1 MAIAKLIWWIS
12 ALWRF
17 IGPGNEN
24 SATIMLKLI
33 LKMLKKAVQKEKYIF
48 SLGLTMLVLWPFLV
62 LIGEKIT
69 DPFVILSADKKAQS
83 VAQSIELEKLHA
95 LEQAKEIVA
104 SQIFD
109 PYIESGD
116 VPRLIAL
123 ANEEKLKRGVTTIT
137 AVNKDGMALSRV
149 PATANRGDYVFQTLP
164 WGRAASRGQT
174 VAAVGAGRSF
184 PLTITG
190 ACPITREGDVEG
202 AIFAGYW
209 LNDDYAKSFR
219 NKYLS
224 RDAQVAFYSGAEGI
238 VGDTFGSREK
248 NLIKKYFNSG
258 TDFVQKNLSNF
269 LVRVGGEYYF
279 VKNISLEGLEDSKP
293 GGALVFLPRSPLAE
307 GILFSLIISIF
318 IFIAG
323 IIIHRRHTEGGRPHR
338 AVYALVVLCLVL
350 FVASTAI
357 YLRIFGR
364 KAFDIKEPPS
374 AIYNSVLKFEP
385 EWGVVDIAAE
395 QSVVIK
401 LISGGEAINAAQANI
416 EYDPS
421 AVKVADVITTKS
433 FCDPS
438 FFLEKTID
446 NEKGLVTIACG
457 RPGGFAEDT
466 GILAELLVQ
475 PLKSGGFS
483 LRFGSGTQVLA
494 HDGLGTNILRQIIN
508 ASFRVLSLSDAPT
521 FPQSAQPLLFSS
533 SHPNSE
539 RWYNARDVAVS
550 WPRLSE
556 KTRYVYA
563 IDQNPDTALRS
574 GKSVAENTLHIKTP
588 VDGVYYIHMAAE
600 TEGKLGP
607 TSHIKI
613 RVDSAPPAPPSIKAS
628 NYSSKVGEVV
638 RVEVSSSDEM
648 SGLQKTYYYKVNEGM
663 RLPFGREL
671 AIPFQESGAYTLTA
685 RVFDN
690 AGNFNDA
697 SVTIEVK
704 K

>member
-1 MAIAKLIWWIS
+1 M
-12 ALWRF
+12 
-17 IGPGNEN
+17 
-24 SATIMLKLI
+24 KLI
-33 LKMLKKAVQKEKYIF
+33 LKILKKAVQKEKYIF
-48 SLGLTMLVLWPFLV
+48 FLGLAILVLCPLLV

-83 VAQSIELEKLHA
+83 VAQSIELEKLYA

-104 SQIFD
+104 SQAFN

-116 VPRLIAL
+116 APRLIAL

-149 PATANRGDYVFQTLP
+149 PAIANRGDYVFQTLP
-164 WGRAASRGQT
+164 WGRAASRGQA

-184 PLTITG
+184 PLTIIG
-190 ACPITREGDVEG
+190 AYPITRESAIEG

-219 NKYLS
+219 NKYLPQ
-224 RDAQVAFYSGAEGI
+224 DAQVAFYSKTEGI
-238 VGDTFGSREK
+238 VGDTFGNREK
-248 NLIKKYFNSG
+248 NLIRKYFNSG
-258 TDFVQKNLSNF
+258 TDFVQKDLPDF
-269 LVRVGGEYYF
+269 LVRIGGQHYF
-279 VKNISLEGLEDSKP
+279 VKNMPLAGLEDSKP
-293 GGALVFLPRSPLAE
+293 GGALVFLPRFPLAE

-323 IIIHRRHTEGGRPHR
+323 IIIHRRHRRGVRPHR
-338 AVYALVVLCLVL
+338 AVYAIAILCLVL
-350 FVASTAI
+350 FAVNTII
-357 YLRIFGR
+357 YLSIFKR
-364 KAFDIKEPPS
+364 KVFDIKEPPL

-385 EWGVVDIAAE
+385 EWGVIDIANE
-395 QSVVIK
+395 QTVAIK
-401 LISGGEAINAAQANI
+401 VISGGELINAAQANI

-421 AVKVADVITTKS
+421 AVRVADIIITKS

-446 NEKGLVTIACG
+446 NKKGLVTIACG
-457 RPGGFAEDT
+457 RPGGFTEDT

-475 PLKSGGFS
+475 PLKSGDFS
-483 LRFGSGTQVLA
+483 LRFGSETQVLA
-494 HDGLGTNILRQIIN
+494 HDGLGTNVLRQIIN
-508 ASFRVLSLSDAPT
+508 ASFRVLSLSDALA
-521 FPQSAQPLLFSS
+521 FSQSARPLLFSS

-539 RWYNARDVAVS
+539 RWYNTRNVAVS

-556 KTRYVYA
+556 KTRYVYT
-563 IDQNPDTALRS
+563 IDQNSDTALRS
-574 GKSVAENTLHIKTP
+574 GESVAENTLYIKTP
-588 VDGVYYIHMAAE
+588 ADGVYYVHIAAE
-600 TEGKLGP
+600 TERELGP

-613 RVDSAPPAPPSIKAS
+613 RVDSAPPAPPRVTAS
-628 NYSSKVGEVV
+628 NYSPKAGEVV
-638 RVEVSSSDEM
+638 RIGVSSSDEM
-648 SGLQKTYYYKVNEGM
+648 SGLQKTYYYKVNEGI

-671 AIPFQESGAYTLTA
+671 AILFQESGTYILAVRA
-685 RVFDN
+685 FDN